1 MTAHELY
8 SQFIDLLQKEDKNRA
23 VSMILD
29 KLESGELDIL
39 TLYSDILTPAQNELV
54 CWQDDFLCIWR
65 EHVRTSIVRTIIECC
80 YPYVVKET
88 KKYSVANGEK
98 VIIGCPSE
106 EYHEIGARM
115 VADYFTLL
123 GFHVTF
129 VGANTPQSE
138 IMNAIVH
145 VKPKIV
151 GISVTNFYNLVAAGK
166 IVSSLAQI
174 RKEKDLDFKIVVGG
188 NAFRLNPR
196 AHEEMG
202 ADTVLQTFGDLKRYA
217 GEVLQR

>member
-1 MTAHELY
+1 MTAQELY
-8 SQFIDLLQKEDKNRA
+8 SQFVDLLQKEDKGKA
-23 VSMILD
+23 VQLVLE

-39 TLYSDILTPAQNELV
+39 TLYSEILTPAQNGLV
-54 CWQDDFLCIWR
+54 CWQDDSLCIWR
-65 EHVRTSIVRTIIECC
+65 EHVRTSIVRTVLECC
-80 YPYVVKET
+80 YPYVVKEIP
-88 KKYSVANGEK
+88 KYRVANGEK

-138 IMNAIVH
+138 IMNAIAH

-151 GISVTNFYNLVAAGK
+151 GISVSNFYNLVAAGK
-166 IVSSLAQI
+166 IVGSLARI
-174 RKEKDLDFKIVVGG
+174 RKEEDLDFRIVVGG
-188 NAFRLNPR
+188 NAFRLNPK
-196 AHEEMG
+196 AHENIG
-202 ADTVLQTFGDLKRYA
+202 ADAVLQTFGDLKRYA